1 MSDEI
6 GDVIVV
12 TNLEDTPIQPHKQP
26 TEQFT
31 NGMTAKMRW
40 HKSHSYFISHNWF
53 PHINAVNLL
62 VSVKTIVWDVLGAIF
77 LIMFWVIYLI
87 MLLVDALGC

>member
-31 NGMTAKMRW
+31 NGMTAKMR
-40 HKSHSYFISHNWF
+40 
-53 PHINAVNLL
+53 
-62 VSVKTIVWDVLGAIF
+62 
-77 LIMFWVIYLI
+77 
-87 MLLVDALGC
+87 